1 MRKSISIYTQKQELN
16 QSNPIKYSQLYS
28 IPNLQIEEE
37 KKYYKSSWRKKR
49 ISPEKKNIITIEQQ
63 KILHALR

>member
-37 KKYYKSSWRKKR
+37 KNITNPHGGKKESLPKKKY
-49 ISPEKKNIITIEQQ
+49 NNN
-63 KILHALR
+63 

>member
-37 KKYYKSSWRKKR
+37 KNITNPHGGKKE
-49 ISPEKKNIITIEQQ
+49 SLPKK
-63 KILHALR
+63 KI